1 MNNANHTN
9 GNAQTNLGFVFT
21 VGLLAGYVASLIIPD
36 KAQEKAK
43 EQFGDSVQKL
53 KNTVADS
60 VSGAVEDAPDL
71 MGLYMDTREQIMD
84 ELAET
89 QETWENI
96 DKKKYGNVVKKALD
110 RLVEDQKIPT
120 KQLKTLQKYLENDYQ
135 TFRSKKTA

>member
-1 MNNANHTN
+1 MNNNQASNS
-9 GNAQTNLGFVFT
+9 QTNLGFIFT
-21 VGLLAGYVASLIIPD
+21 VGLLAGYVASLIIPE

-43 EQFGDSVQKL
+43 EQFSDSVQKI
-53 KNTVADS
+53 KNS
-60 VSGAVEDAPDL
+60 VSDSMSDAADAMPDL

-96 DKKKYGNVVKKALD
+96 NKKKYGDIVKKALD
-110 RLVEDQKIPT
+110 KLVEDQEIPA

-135 TFRSKKTA
+135 AFRSKKAA